1 MWVTSA
7 NNIQSVFITEELNF
21 KKSNIWS
28 KVIIECDNL
37 SFYYFFFARI
47 NSSFFRSGN
56 VQLSLNIRKRVLLAG
71 QSRLAS
77 AFACN
82 STLLSPKYIFHFINA
97 FLFPFIF
104 FAIFIITHI
113 ILISHN
119 IKNISMQILISK
131 EKLSWENLRQ
141 AQSFD
146 VKALFLRFCV
156 LLSRQLSENL
166 KVTGFYHG

>member
-104 FAIFIITHI
+104 CNFYHNTYYF
-113 ILISHN
+113 ISHN